1 MLSKI
6 TLFFIL
12 VSQTKTSDTVDK
24 GALEDSEPQLFQSEG
39 CYGAKSIQDAGVNLG
54 RFSSSDIGE
63 CAELAL
69 KKGFAEFGLLHGG
82 LCKGGDNLQGKVSET
97 SVTCRDGVGGEDSV
111 ELYSLK
117 PSAIACPIE
126 SSDKASKKCQSQRQ
140 QETAKTREDYELD
153 KGNDYLPIPRINKNI
168 REVFLLLKKDLLD
181 NHWISL
187 YNQTIYK
194 NFGLFRILVN
204 LTRRKDIDYNKI
216 YKFFVAGQRDP
227 RFVLP
232 EDQKFFRFAF
242 EDTTS
247 PFKDVSDL
255 SLWRDDDVFTDQR
268 LAGMNPMAIQR
279 VSLDSGRRGGV
290 SWRTLLRKLNP
301 TFDWQGAI
309 QDVLGK
315 SISMYWA
322 IRRGYIYV
330 VHYPLYDG
338 LNPITDDPFGELMEA
353 NSPIAIFASKPS
365 HQRLPNRL
373 KPVAIQINSSP
384 DSPVYTPEDS
394 QLWQMAKHVL
404 QVADY
409 AQTQI
414 VEHLFKIHLYMEPIC
429 VCVHRRLSKLHPL
442 HQLLKH
448 HCRGLLG
455 TNALGYPFLMA
466 PGNGSIDK
474 LMLIGRQGAMTMM
487 RRAYNDLSWEKTD
500 FLVNIKKRGLGD
512 KEKLPY
518 FPYRDDGLL
527 IYHSLSNMVKEFVGK
542 YYRSNREVMIDKEL
556 QDFARDVSVGSGK
569 VKGFPT
575 KITSK
580 FCLASHLVRI
590 MWMTS
595 AQHSVINYP
604 VNHYGALTFNSPTK
618 LYKDKM
624 TAMGHYGFTNLP
636 RSFTCMTQSA
646 LSMTLAAM
654 HYDRLLDF
662 VPKFPEENG
671 KSVLQKYHDYL
682 DGEVTS
688 KITQRNKQRF
698 KEGHLPYPYLLPA
711 WIANSIHT

>member
-1 MLSKI
+1 M
-6 TLFFIL
+6 
-12 VSQTKTSDTVDK
+12 
-24 GALEDSEPQLFQSEG
+24 
-39 CYGAKSIQDAGVNLG
+39 
-54 RFSSSDIGE
+54 
-63 CAELAL
+63 
-69 KKGFAEFGLLHGG
+69 
-82 LCKGGDNLQGKVSET
+82 
-97 SVTCRDGVGGEDSV
+97 
-111 ELYSLK
+111 
-117 PSAIACPIE
+117 
-126 SSDKASKKCQSQRQ
+126 
-140 QETAKTREDYELD
+140 
-153 KGNDYLPIPRINKNI
+153 
-168 REVFLLLKKDLLD
+168 
-181 NHWISL
+181 
-187 YNQTIYK
+187 
-194 NFGLFRILVN
+194 
-204 LTRRKDIDYNKI
+204 
-216 YKFFVAGQRDP
+216 
-227 RFVLP
+227 
-232 EDQKFFRFAF
+232 
-242 EDTTS
+242 
-247 PFKDVSDL
+247 
-255 SLWRDDDVFTDQR
+255 
-268 LAGMNPMAIQR
+268 
-279 VSLDSGRRGGV
+279 
-290 SWRTLLRKLNP
+290 
-301 TFDWQGAI
+301 
-309 QDVLGK
+309 
-315 SISMYWA
+315 
-322 IRRGYIYV
+322 

-404 QVADY
+404 QGADY

-662 VPKFPEENG
+662 VPKFPEEKG